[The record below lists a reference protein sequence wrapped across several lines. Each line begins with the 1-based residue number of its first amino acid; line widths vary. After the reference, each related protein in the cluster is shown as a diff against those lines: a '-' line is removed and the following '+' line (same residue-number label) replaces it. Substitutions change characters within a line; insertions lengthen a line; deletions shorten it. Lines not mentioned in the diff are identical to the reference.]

1 VNFRDDSYD
10 TLCVADWSQTLSFY
24 APTNKK
30 DDAYSYKV
38 SGKERSLGFDP
49 LSVSYFNQGQYLL
62 VSGSGGNCVLLTRDG
77 IKLGPIGQQ
86 DTWVWGVAAK
96 PESSFVVK
104 RKQREKKNQ
113 ILIINEIQ

>member
-1 VNFRDDSYD
+1 
-10 TLCVADWSQTLSFY
+10 
-24 APTNKK
+24 
-30 DDAYSYKV
+30 
-38 SGKERSLGFDP
+38 
-49 LSVSYFNQGQYLL
+49 LL

-113 ILIINEIQ
+113 ILIIK